1 MDLPAIAAAV
11 PAVGWAVHSGL
22 LARRLSTARRD
33 PLTGL
38 HTRAG
43 WSARAERIIQRSA
56 NAVVV
61 LVDLDDFKAVNDTH
75 GHAAGDTV
83 IASTASRLATWAGRH
98 GIAARLGGDE
108 FAVIVTDPAKT
119 TGPAALVSALHCPVL
134 HGGSLLP
141 VAASAGFCHLTDL
154 PAPSLT
160 DALSA
165 ADAAMYAVKGHGRR
179 NHTRHQK
186 ES

>member
-1 MDLPAIAAAV
+1 MDLPTFAAAL

-22 LARRLSTARRD
+22 LARRLSSARRD

-43 WSARAERIIQRSA
+43 WTARAERIIQRSP
-56 NAVVV
+56 NALVV

-75 GHAAGDTV
+75 GHAAGDAV
-83 IASTASRLATWAGRH
+83 IASTASRLAMWAGRH

-119 TGPAALVSALHCPVL
+119 LGPAALISALHRPVL

-141 VAASAGFCHLTDL
+141 IAASAGFCHLTDL
-154 PAPSLT
+154 PEPSLT
-160 DALSA
+160 DALTA
-165 ADAAMYAVKGHGRR
+165 ADAAMYAAKGHGRR
-179 NHTRHQK
+179 NTTHH
-186 ES
+186 